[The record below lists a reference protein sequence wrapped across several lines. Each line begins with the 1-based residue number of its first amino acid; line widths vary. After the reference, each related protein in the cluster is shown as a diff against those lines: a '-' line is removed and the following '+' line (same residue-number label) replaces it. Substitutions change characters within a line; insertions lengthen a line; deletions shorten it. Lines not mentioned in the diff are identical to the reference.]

1 MVIAIKEKDEEINNL
16 HNINK
21 ELLAYIDRL
30 EEKHNLLNQAKDI
43 SQVAKKSRTL
53 NTFLSQ
59 AKIALWFMKSFGLE
73 LTELNVMEQQTGIVH
88 SCHSVDD
95 TSRTDGS
102 KGFDHLSS
110 QDQQIEQVL
119 FLLNKFCI
127 GDSFYH
133 ELTMIISGLPKSY
146 LV

>member
-53 NTFLSQ
+53 FC
-59 AKIALWFMKSFGLE
+59 LE
-73 LTELNVMEQQTGIVH
+73 P
-88 SCHSVDD
+88 
-95 TSRTDGS
+95 
-102 KGFDHLSS
+102 K
-110 QDQQIEQVL
+110 
-119 FLLNKFCI
+119 LL
-127 GDSFYH
+127 
-133 ELTMIISGLPKSY
+133 SGL
-146 LV
+146 

>member
-53 NTFLSQ
+53 NTFLSR

-95 TSRTDGS
+95 TS
-102 KGFDHLSS
+102 KGFHHLSS
-110 QDQQIEQVL
+110 QEQVL